1 MDDAS
6 WDNTLFVMESLREDY
21 NNITCLSFEKNQGQQ
36 TALLAGLRTASGEYI
51 VTLDSDLQHPP
62 ELMPGLLEKLREG
75 WDVVYAVME
84 GRRDGFIRS
93 TGSRLHDL
101 VFNLLFRKPINV
113 RVSSYR
119 ILRRNVVKEIAVMN
133 PPFVYISAMMFKNK
147 ALKGKIKV
155 TNIFFPYNPSQTPS
169 SYNLFRLIK
178 LFCLLVYHYSPLLS
192 SYKRLFSGKSL
203 YTLKK
208 PLPPLGK

>member
-1 MDDAS
+1 MVSVVVPVYRSSSTLPILVGRIKESLDSLGLPWEVVLVDDAS
-6 WDNTLFVMESLREDY
+6 GDDTLLVMESLREDY

-101 VFNLLFRKPINV
+101 VFNLLFRKPRNV

-147 ALKGKIKV
+147 ALKG
-155 TNIFFPYNPSQTPS
+155 NA
-169 SYNLFRLIK
+169 
-178 LFCLLVYHYSPLLS
+178 
-192 SYKRLFSGKSL
+192 
-203 YTLKK
+203 
-208 PLPPLGK
+208 LGSVD